1 MQVRLCRD
9 KDTGKIY
16 AVKKLRKAD
25 MVRRGQVEHVR
36 AERNLLAEVDSPCV
50 VKLYYS
56 FQDEDFLYLIMEYL
70 PGGDVMTLLMR
81 KDTLTDEETRF
92 YIAQVTD
99 QGAVGKLF
107 VVPAGALAS
116 AGIG

>member
-1 MQVRLCRD
+1 MRLCRD

-70 PGGDVMTLLMR
+70 PGATLPRAMR
-81 KDTLTDEETRF
+81 VHSPCVPFAAGWPLTHRL
-92 YIAQVTD
+92 
-99 QGAVGKLF
+99 GSSH
-107 VVPAGALAS
+107 ALRLEAW
-116 AGIG
+116 